1 MDIADK
7 SVEDDAA
14 SPPRGYAELLERENK
29 SLQQKNHEL
38 EKQLHQLRA
47 TSSRA
52 PPSEYNLTYVL

>member
-52 PPSEYNLTYVL
+52 PPSE